1 MTERISIAQQREMGG
16 IANLR
21 SSGSGRG
28 LRDIAEAAFEAIA
41 PGQYKP
47 AGEVSATGAGQTKR
61 KRKIGV
67 SSVVKPPTEHQEQV
81 ALFQWLGELEGAMP
95 ELAMVFP
102 IPNGAKLPF
111 GRNKNGKRF
120 SREAM
125 KLKAE
130 GLKNGVP
137 DIFAA
142 IPRGTFHGLFIEMKR
157 AKKSLSRVSPE
168 QLDMKTALDGMGYRV
183 EICYGWE
190 AARDVILDYLG
201 EK

>member
-1 MTERISIAQQREMGG
+1 MRVTEEQFAKLSSRTGTPLRE
-16 IANLR
+16 
-21 SSGSGRG
+21 
-28 LRDIAEAAFEAIA
+28 IAEIA
-41 PGQYKP
+41 RANAQK
-47 AGEVSATGAGQTKR
+47 AQNEVSAADAGQPKR
-61 KRKIGV
+61 KRRIGV
-67 SSVVKPPTEHQEQV
+67 SGVVKPPTEHQEQA
-81 ALFQWLGELEGAMP
+81 ALFRWLGETEGTIP

-130 GLKNGVP
+130 GLKSGVP

-142 IPRGTFHGLFIEMKR
+142 IPRGEIHGLFIEMKR

-168 QLDMKTALDGMGYRV
+168 QLDMKTALEAMGYRV

-190 AARDVILDYLG
+190 AARDVILNHLG
-201 EK
+201 VQ

>member
-1 MTERISIAQQREMGG
+1 MRVTKEEFTR
-16 IANLR
+16 L
-21 SSGSGRG
+21 SSRATGKP
-28 LRDIAEAAFEAIA
+28 LQAIAEAARFYAKKA
-41 PGQYKP
+41 VS
-47 AGEVSATGAGQTKR
+47 EVSAAGAGRTKR

-168 QLDMKTALDGMGYRV
+168 QLDMKTALEGMGYRV

-201 EK
+201 VQ

>member
-1 MTERISIAQQREMGG
+1 MTERITIAERHAMGG
-16 IANLR
+16 LAKLQTGTGRSLRDVAEVAIAN
-21 SSGSGRG
+21 
-28 LRDIAEAAFEAIA
+28 AQKA
-41 PGQYKP
+41 Q
-47 AGEVSATGAGQTKR
+47 GEVSAADAQPKR

-67 SSVVKPPTEHQEQV
+67 SGVVKPPTEHAEQA
-81 ALFQWLGELEGAMP
+81 ALFRWLGEMGSAIP
-95 ELAMVFP
+95 ELAMIFP

-130 GLKNGVP
+130 GLKSGVP

-142 IPRGTFHGLFIEMKR
+142 IPRGEVHGLFIEMKR

-168 QLDMKTALDGMGYRV
+168 QLDMKSALEAMGYRV

-190 AARDVILDYLG
+190 AARDVILNHLG
-201 EK
+201 VK